1 MGPTSDEQ
9 YRLGMMNLQSFDF
22 VSAYAFFCNA
32 AGQGHARACYA
43 AALCCENGW
52 GTRCDEED
60 YKRWVRLGVSRRDP
74 ACVSEAFMEGIDVP
88 LDIERSVEIGE
99 KAAEEGDSL
108 LQGSIGFLLLLHE
121 KRWKRGSDWI
131 VKGAGE
137 GCAAM
142 WVHSLQTL
150 QIVAPPVLV
159 LAYLKRT
166 KATYADHPVLGF
178 MAYTLTYQMECL
190 KARAGLTEE
199 KE

>member
-1 MGPTSDEQ
+1 MGPSSNEQ

-22 VSAYAFFCNA
+22 ST

-60 YKRWVRLGVSRRDP
+60 YKRWVRLGVSRLDP
-74 ACVSEAFMEGIDVP
+74 GCVSEAHLEGIDVP
-88 LDIERSVEIGE
+88 VDIERSVEIGE

-108 LQGSIGFLLLLHE
+108 LQGSTGFLLLHDE
-121 KRWKRGSDWI
+121 KRWERGFDWI

-137 GCAAM
+137 GRAAM

-159 LAYLKRT
+159 LAYLKRN

-178 MAYTLTYQMECL
+178 MAYTLAYQMECL
-190 KARAGLTEE
+190 KTRAGLAKK